1 MADYEEM
8 TASKKLAGFIEKNK
22 KAFIAILIVLVCCL
36 IGYII
41 FASVAKSNKSKNLQ
55 ALDEIS
61 YELTSKSSDLE
72 DAEIEARIATALE
85 KAAPLTKKGGVVG
98 ARANMFC
105 AELAFKQEK
114 YEDAANYWKDAAAKA
129 KKSYLAP
136 IAYFNLATCYE
147 NLGNVDA
154 AMENYKLAAD
164 NNDFVMRTHAMF
176 SYGRIL
182 EAKAD
187 YVNAA
192 AAYTELN
199 DNFPSDSW
207 AKLAKSR
214 LISLKNE
221 GKIE

>member
-61 YELTSKSSDLE
+61 YELTIKSSDLE

-136 IAYFNLATCYE
+136 ISYFNLATCYE

-154 AMENYKLAAD
+154 ALENYKLAAD

-187 YVNAA
+187 YAKAA

>member
-36 IGYII
+36 IGYIV
-41 FASVAKSNKSKNLQ
+41 FASVAKSNKAKNLQ

-72 DAEIEARIATALE
+72 DSEIEARIATALE
-85 KAAPLTKKGGVVG
+85 KAAPLAKKGGIAG

-105 AELAFKQEK
+105 AELTFRQEK
-114 YEDAANYWKDAAAKA
+114 YEESANYWKDAAAKA
-129 KKSYLAP
+129 KKSYIAP
-136 IAYFNLATCYE
+136 IAYFNLAVCYE
-147 NLGNVDA
+147 NLGKTDSA
-154 AMENYKLAAD
+154 LENYKLAAD
-164 NNDFVMRTHAMF
+164 NKDFVMKTHAKF
-176 SYGRIL
+176 SYARIL
-182 EAKAD
+182 ESKGD
-187 YVNAA
+187 YAA
-192 AAYTELN
+192 ASEAYKDLT

-207 AKLAKSR
+207 ANLAKSR